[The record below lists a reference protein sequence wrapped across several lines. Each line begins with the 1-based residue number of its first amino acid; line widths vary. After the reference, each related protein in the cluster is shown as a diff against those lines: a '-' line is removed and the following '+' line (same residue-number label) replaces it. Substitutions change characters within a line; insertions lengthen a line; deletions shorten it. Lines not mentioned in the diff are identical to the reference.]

1 VASGPGTAP
10 NGSGSTGPAQVK
22 QLLSVDYPDAEAVV
36 LVMDNL
42 NTHGIASLY
51 EAFEPEEAFVL
62 ALRLEIH
69 HTPKHGSW
77 LNIAKIELSA
87 LTGQC
92 LDRRINDL
100 DVLNTELAAWQK
112 ATNADQRQ
120 VHLQVLAHAGRLVDA
135 PLLQQPNGGHVCDC
149 LAHRDVVA
157 AKVDLLVGAGVQHP
171 DGPSMRPHRKRV
183 GGHEPG
189 LDRRGGEER
198 PPLGGL
204 GPGELDV
211 GDRVLG
217 GQAFEAWT
225 FSDLQFE
232 QLEYSRPLR
241 GRGYQRGPSV
251 LVDQHQTAG
260 ISAEQLNAPVGDG
273 SQKIHHLEV
282 LDQGVCEFHEDLR
295 TSRGVIHLLRPFP
308 ITRLEA
314 VAAAP

>member
-217 GQAFEAWT
+217 VRH
-225 FSDLQFE
+225 
-232 QLEYSRPLR
+232 SRH
-241 GRGYQRGPSV
+241 GPSRTCSSNSSSTRARSGV
-251 LVDQHQTAG
+251 AA
-260 ISAEQLNAPVGDG
+260 ISAGPPCWSISIKPQASAPSSSTHRSVT
-273 SQKIHHLEV
+273 
-282 LDQGVCEFHEDLR
+282 VCR
-295 TSRGVIHLLRPFP
+295 KSTTSKFSIRVSASS
-308 ITRLEA
+308 TKTC
-314 VAAAP
+314 APRVE